1 MKSKLLLLCYFLLT
15 LSFVVSANET
25 QIIPL
30 TVVVDGS
37 NDGPSQDGKDPTTP
51 NQFIATINNHIFS
64 VKTTLNE
71 IVYLEIFNT
80 KGEKIINTDFR
91 DKFTCE
97 LEDNGNYKL
106 QLRYQDIELEGYFD
120 VTFSQDEAASIV
132 MKMFKNKDVEIS
144 VFNEIYTTG
153 DTIRLVRPS
162 PSQDIIVN
170 ESSWVAFVDLHP
182 FGNWSHPC
190 EYILI
195 NAYTGIPTTY
205 ARTDFPKETERT
217 LYDIPDKYKTAQVPT
232 VDDAFL
238 IVDSM
243 YKNDMVNI
251 YMYATCFKGNKTI
264 ELMSPVNDNIELSY
278 PYSTYRYWVA
288 LVDLYPMA
296 NWSHPCEYIFIDIF
310 YGTIMKITK
319 NMPPMQLGEL
329 FIPKRLD
336 ITYDS
341 VGIVRP
347 KYHNKILQKKSQ
359 SYSSDYPAET
369 PESSKWAVIIS
380 GGFERDRNYI
390 RYWNDC
396 AAVYSTLLNY
406 GYSADHIF
414 VAISDGLDDGADYKE
429 YGSSTY
435 NSSPWDLDG
444 NGTDDIQYAADR
456 DGIYQ
461 LFNDIG
467 SVMPEGD
474 ELFVFTT
481 DHGSIVEGDS
491 YLCLWNQGFMA
502 DHEFASLVGNLN
514 PGILN
519 VVMEQCHSGG
529 FIDDFQNLNLNSF
542 VISTACAPEQSSYTM
557 ENGLYDEYIYWWCT
571 AINGITPDG
580 IEIDHADYN
589 NDGYISMYE
598 AHIYA
603 CTHDTRLESP
613 MQYSDTHCIKYSLTL
628 TDMLSLCDSPVN
640 VDGYDLYIKD
650 NTADLGVE
658 PNPTTD
664 KSWISKDIWFED
676 ANGAVATTLHQG
688 ETYKV
693 CARVHNR
700 GNQPTPG
707 GEIIY
712 WHWTKAV
719 IGGTWPYSWF
729 DTYEYSCDGTPII
742 RGGVINPEAT
752 TIPSIPAGGSCVV
765 SCNWTVPTI
774 DYNVCSAFENNLNE
788 LWHYCL
794 LARIIDSQEQPGED
808 GVEYNLAQFVLGSNN
823 VASCNFTILSD
834 QNTSEDGLPAAI
846 IGVAPPDME
855 GGLYHIY
862 CDLLNTNLE
871 WGGNVHLYLTL
882 PVNMYNNWSLNGNGY
897 TEIDFHGK
905 VEITANHAELRD
917 LVLGGDQIYPIKVEL
932 EQSYINYDAI
942 DFELYLVD
950 GQGYIVGG
958 ERFSYIADNTNAI
971 VLQST
976 NDNSNK
982 QSNLTIDED
991 VSYVIDPAQTT
1002 INILSSSK
1010 IQQVDIY
1017 NTHGFL
1023 LHSTGEPTIDI
1034 SSFPLG
1040 VYIVQIQMD
1049 TQSVQT
1055 KFIKQ

>member
-15 LSFVVSANET
+15 LSFFVSASET

-132 MKMFKNKDVEIS
+132 MKMFEDEDVDIY

-182 FGNWSHPC
+182 FENWSHPC

-205 ARTDFPKETERT
+205 ARTDFPKETEWI
-217 LYDIPDKYKTAQVPT
+217 LYDIPDKYKTAQVST

-243 YKNDMVNI
+243 YKGEKVDI
-251 YMYATCFKGNKTI
+251 YMYATCFNGNKTI
-264 ELMSPVNDNIELSY
+264 ELISPINDNVELAY
-278 PYSTYRYWVA
+278 PYSGHRYWVA
-288 LVDLYPMA
+288 FVDLHPMA
-296 NWSHPCEYIFIDIF
+296 NWSHPCEYVFIDILT
-310 YGTIMKITK
+310 GHVITITK
-319 NMPPMQLGEL
+319 NMPPIQLGEL
-329 FIPKRLD
+329 FILKSLNQV
-336 ITYDS
+336 YDA
-341 VGIVRP
+341 VGIKRVN
-347 KYHNKILQKKSQ
+347 YHNSLEPQKQQTQHSR
-359 SYSSDYPAET
+359 SSSNMPADN
-369 PESSKWAVIIS
+369 KWAIIIS
-380 GGFERDRNYI
+380 GGSYMGINYV

-396 AAVYSTLLNY
+396 AMVYSTLLNH
-406 GYSADHIF
+406 GYDPSHIF
-414 VAISDGLDDGADYKE
+414 IAISDGLNDEVDYKDNDQS
-429 YGSSTY
+429 YH
-435 NSSPWDLDG
+435 SSPWDLDG
-444 NGTDDIQYAADR
+444 NGTCDIQYSADR

-467 SVMPEGD
+467 SIMPEGD

-481 DHGSIVEGDS
+481 DHGGIEAGNAF
-491 YLCLWNQGFMA
+491 LCLWNRESMV
-502 DHEFASLVGNLN
+502 DYEFASLVGNLN

-676 ANGAVATTLHQG
+676 ANGAVATTLQQG
-688 ETYKV
+688 ATYKV
-693 CARVHNR
+693 CARINNR
-700 GNQPTPG
+700 GDHPTPG
-707 GEIIY
+707 GEVIY

-729 DTYEYSCDGTPII
+729 EEYEYSCDGTPII
-742 RGGVINPEAT
+742 RGAIINPEAT
-752 TIPSIPAGGSCVV
+752 SIPSIPAGGSYIA

-808 GVEYNLAQFVLGSNN
+808 GAEYNLAQFVLGSNN

-905 VEITANHAELRD
+905 VEITANHAEFEVTPFSWTG
-917 LVLGGDQIYPIKVEL
+917 LV
-932 EQSYINYDAI
+932 N
-942 DFELYLVD
+942 
-950 GQGYIVGG
+950 IV
-958 ERFSYIADNTNAI
+958 NCMH
-971 VLQST
+971 VL
-976 NDNSNK
+976 
-982 QSNLTIDED
+982 
-991 VSYVIDPAQTT
+991 
-1002 INILSSSK
+1002 
-1010 IQQVDIY
+1010 
-1017 NTHGFL
+1017 
-1023 LHSTGEPTIDI
+1023 
-1034 SSFPLG
+1034 
-1040 VYIVQIQMD
+1040 
-1049 TQSVQT
+1049 
-1055 KFIKQ
+1055 

>member
-106 QLRYQDIELEGYFD
+106 QLRYQDVELEGYFD

-429 YGSSTY
+429 YGSTY

-491 YLCLWNQGFMA
+491 YLCLWNHGFMA

-542 VISTACAPEQSSYTM
+542 VITTACAPEQSSYTM